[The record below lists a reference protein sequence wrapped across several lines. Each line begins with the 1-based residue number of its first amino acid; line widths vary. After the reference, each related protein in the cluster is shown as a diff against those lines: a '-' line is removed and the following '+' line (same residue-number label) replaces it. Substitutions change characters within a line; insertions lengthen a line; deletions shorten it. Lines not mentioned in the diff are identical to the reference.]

1 MLGFY
6 EDDAFVLLFY
16 LLCMIVL
23 CMCCLS
29 SVIKNNVVLTPLIHS
44 AVKYSQLEQSANIL
58 WRQQAI
64 YTHIIPVKTRND
76 NKQRT

>member
-1 MLGFY
+1 MQGHLSRSVYGLLLGFY

-29 SVIKNNVVLTPLIHS
+29 GVIKNN
-44 AVKYSQLEQSANIL
+44 
-58 WRQQAI
+58 
-64 YTHIIPVKTRND
+64 
-76 NKQRT
+76 NKVYVD